1 MVKRIFIAGFGG
13 QGVLLIG
20 QMLAYAAMFE
30 DQEVS
35 WMPSYGPEMR
45 GGTANCTVNIS
56 HEPIASPLVTECD
69 VLITMNGPSLD
80 KFESMLV
87 PGGDLFINSSII
99 SQKVTRDDINV
110 HYVDCQAL
118 AEQEVGSA
126 KTQNMVMLGAI
137 IQVTNVVN
145 YAAVVPHQAEV
156 IFRQRFE
163 IDDKELEKRIESYY
177 DGENLFRSIK
187 IHGDFARMHVR
198 MIPKSTT
205 ERKFTE
211 VAVNQPEYCKENITG
226 TIVGIWTPEIFH
238 GVSLAGYHLHFVS
251 DDLTFGGHVMDF
263 VIKEGVVEL
272 GAVDQLDQRF
282 PVQDRKYLFAKF
294 NMDEMKEDMEKSE

>member
-1 MVKRIFIAGFGG
+1 MGKRIFIAGFGG

-137 IQVTNVVN
+137 IQVTNVVKMDTM
-145 YAAVVPHQAEV
+145 ADV
-156 IFRQRFE
+156 
-163 IDDKELEKRIESYY
+163 
-177 DGENLFRSIK
+177 
-187 IHGDFARMHVR
+187 FAY
-198 MIPKSTT
+198 
-205 ERKFTE
+205 KFTGGKAKLIPQNIKALE
-211 VAVNQPEYCKENITG
+211 VWKPSK
-226 TIVGIWTPEIFH
+226 
-238 GVSLAGYHLHFVS
+238 
-251 DDLTFGGHVMDF
+251 
-263 VIKEGVVEL
+263 
-272 GAVDQLDQRF
+272 
-282 PVQDRKYLFAKF
+282 
-294 NMDEMKEDMEKSE
+294 